1 MKSKIIATL
10 VTLLIIGDIVA
21 SLVNETASVIALY
34 IAVGLLLLT
43 LSTVLWVSIYQLVK
57 IIKNED

>member
-10 VTLLIIGDIVA
+10 VTLLIIGGIVA
-21 SLVNETASVIALY
+21 LQVNETARVIGVY
-34 IAVGLLLLT
+34 IAVGLLFLT
-43 LSTVLWVSIYQLVK
+43 LFTLLWVSIYQLVK